1 MPRSAKRTSASRWAV
16 SERSQRS
23 PTDQALS
30 GMALGLIPAA
40 STTRFA
46 ASRAG
51 PIGVTQVRRRVDEIA
66 AFHHLVATL
75 HLGVLFGD
83 GLLDLGQDT
92 LSAEAPDALP
102 MGLAPFSGSADQLL
116 G

>member
-66 AFHHLVATL
+66 AFHLLLTVDEIAAL
-75 HLGVLFGD
+75 HHQLEHVTESLAPGLGRP
-83 GLLDLGQDT
+83 
-92 LSAEAPDALP
+92 LSASVSKRDT
-102 MGLAPFSGSADQLL
+102 G
-116 G
+116 